1 MDVMTAQSSITYQ
14 HNINDSEGNME
25 KYYKMC
31 LSLFVAPFLHLQ
43 ACAAVSGSEQLWR
56 YFWRLEDL
64 PPPHKLGIP
73 P

>member
-1 MDVMTAQSSITYQ
+1 MPAQISITDQ
-14 HNINDSEGNME
+14 HNMNGSEGEMA
-25 KYYKMC
+25 KDQKDS
-31 LSLFVAPFLHLQ
+31 LSCFVATFLHLQ